1 MTEATAAAKALAEE
15 SGIDIEQVEGSGT
28 DGRITVEDVRRAMA
42 ERGAGSGEREALRE
56 VLAEKKAP
64 EAIAEARAALSE
76 MVYVRIAQDITH
88 AVLGGKILLKGE
100 TRQVT
105 RLRLQIAN
113 AATPGRF
120 EIVG

>member
-1 MTEATAAAKALAEE
+1 
-15 SGIDIEQVEGSGT
+15 
-28 DGRITVEDVRRAMA
+28 MA